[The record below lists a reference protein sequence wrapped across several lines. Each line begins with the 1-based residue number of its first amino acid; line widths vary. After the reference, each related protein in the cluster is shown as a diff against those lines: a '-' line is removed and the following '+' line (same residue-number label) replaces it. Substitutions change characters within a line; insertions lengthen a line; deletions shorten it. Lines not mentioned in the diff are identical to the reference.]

1 MLGKLFE
8 QLPINEVYKDLFK
21 PSMKKAGEALAVV
34 MDSATLILLPL
45 RLLNERSKVYFQKN
59 IEKYSEKIN
68 AVEGLTLTEV
78 PQHIGLPIIE
88 KLTYLNQEDLSNAFI
103 NLLAKA
109 SFEETLI
116 FIHPAYLDILNRI
129 STDEA
134 IILSEIKDCIPYIN
148 IAVRKNPKEG
158 NGSDALINS
167 LLEKAKF
174 IENGHAKDSILVKQ
188 LTGIEVDFN
197 LNYPNN
203 INIYLENL
211 KLNGLLDSKDSYDK
225 NRILTYQNLE
235 EKYKNVIDEAH
246 SVINEVFTEDLEYKT
261 EIIIQYGY
269 LQLTELGKGFL
280 NMCIKD
286 INEK

>member
-8 QLPINEVYKDLFK
+8 QLPISEVYKDLFK

-45 RLLNERSKVYFQKN
+45 RLLNEKSKIYFQKN
-59 IEKYSEKIN
+59 IERYSEKIN
-68 AVEGLTLTEV
+68 AVENLTLTEV
-78 PQHIGLPIIE
+78 PQYIGLPIID
-88 KLTYLNQEDLSNAFI
+88 KLTYLNQEDLANAFI
-103 NLLAKA
+103 NLLTKA

-134 IILSEIKDCIPYIN
+134 IILSKIKDNIPYIN
-148 IAVRKNPKEG
+148 IVIRKNPKEEYS
-158 NGSDALINS
+158 SDISISS

-174 IENGHAKDSILVKQ
+174 IENGYAQDSILVKQ
-188 LTGIEVDFN
+188 LTGIEIDFN

-203 INIYLENL
+203 INLYLENL
-211 KLNGLLDSKDSYDK
+211 KLNGLLEIKDSYDK
-225 NRILTYQNLE
+225 NEILTYQSLE
-235 EKYKNVIDEAH
+235 KKYKNVIDEAH
-246 SVINEVFTEDLEYKT
+246 SVINKVFTEDLEYKA

-269 LQLTELGKGFL
+269 LQPTELGKGFL
-280 NMCIKD
+280 NVCIKD
-286 INEK
+286 ID